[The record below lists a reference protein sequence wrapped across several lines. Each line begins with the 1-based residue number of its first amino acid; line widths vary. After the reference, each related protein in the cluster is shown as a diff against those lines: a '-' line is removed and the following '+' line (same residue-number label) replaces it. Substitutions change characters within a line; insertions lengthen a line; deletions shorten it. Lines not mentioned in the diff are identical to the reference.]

1 MNSCVLMAQIMSEP
15 ELRYTPDN
23 TPLAQMLIQFPAL
36 RDGDPAC
43 QIKAIAWGNIGTQVQ
58 ESYHEGDQVLLVGRL
73 SMNTIDRP
81 EGFKEKKAEF
91 VISQI
96 QSVGAGMPMAGAGS
110 PMMSAPVPAPSNVVP
125 LNSTYQ
131 QPPAPAQ
138 PATPVAPPQ
147 PTYAP
152 PAPAA
157 DPEPN
162 LDDIPF

>member
-43 QIKAIAWGNIGTQVQ
+43 QIKAIAWGNMGTQVQ
-58 ESYHEGDQVLLVGRL
+58 ESHHEGDQVILVGRL
-73 SMNTIDRP
+73 TMNTIDRP

-96 QSVGAGMPMAGAGS
+96 QSVGSGMAMPSPAPMT
-110 PMMSAPVPAPSNVVP
+110 PAPTPSNVVP

-131 QPPAPAQ
+131 QPPAPAV
-138 PATPVAPPQ
+138 TPT
-147 PTYAP
+147 PTYTP
-152 PAPAA
+152 PA

>member
-15 ELRYTPDN
+15 ELRYTQDN
-23 TPLAQMLIQFPAL
+23 TPIAQMLIQFPAL
-36 RDGDPAC
+36 REGDPAC
-43 QIKAIAWGNIGTQVQ
+43 QIKAIAWGNMGTQVQ
-58 ESYHEGDQVLLVGRL
+58 ESYHAGDQVILVGRL
-73 SMNTIDRP
+73 SMNTIDRS

-96 QSVGAGMPMAGAGS
+96 QGAGAGMAMPATGA
-110 PMMSAPVPAPSNVVP
+110 PMMSTPAATPSNVVP

-131 QPPAPAQ
+131 PPAQ
-138 PATPVAPPQ
+138 PAPVAPSQ
-147 PTYAP
+147 PAYTAP
-152 PAPAA
+152 A

>member
-15 ELRYTPDN
+15 ELRYTQDN

-36 RDGDPAC
+36 REGDPPGR
-43 QIKAIAWGNIGTQVQ
+43 IKAVGWGKVGTDIQ
-58 ESYHEGDQVLLVGRL
+58 ESYHEGDQVLIVGRL

-96 QSVGAGMPMAGAGS
+96 QSVGAGMAMPAMSPSMAPSTPS
-110 PMMSAPVPAPSNVVP
+110 PSPSNVVP
-125 LNSTYQ
+125 LNSAYQ
-131 QPPAPAQ
+131 APEPAATPAPSF
-138 PATPVAPPQ
+138 TAP
-147 PTYAP
+147 TE
-152 PAPAA
+152 
-157 DPEPN
+157 PEPN

>member
-58 ESYHEGDQVLLVGRL
+58 ESHHEGDQVILVGRL

-96 QSVGAGMPMAGAGS
+96 QSVGAGMAMPAAAPMT
-110 PMMSAPVPAPSNVVP
+110 SAPVAAPSNVVP

-131 QPPAPAQ
+131 QPTQPAPAVTPT
-138 PATPVAPPQ
+138 PAYTPP
-147 PTYAP
+147 
-152 PAPAA
+152 A

>member
-23 TPLAQMLIQFPAL
+23 TPLAQMLIQFTAL
-36 RDGDPAC
+36 REGDPAC
-43 QIKAIAWGNIGTQVQ
+43 QIKAIAWGNMGTQVQ
-58 ESYHEGDQVLLVGRL
+58 ESYHEGDQVILVGRL

-96 QSVGAGMPMAGAGS
+96 QSTGAGMAMPSMG
-110 PMMSAPVPAPSNVVP
+110 MSMVSTPATPNNVVP
-125 LNSTYQ
+125 LNSNASYQ
-131 QPPAPAQ
+131 QPTPAV
-138 PATPVAPPQ
+138 TPTPSYTPPV
-147 PTYAP
+147 
-152 PAPAA
+152 